1 MRLSRRSDYA
11 LRALFALA
19 SRYGEGPIS
28 IREIA
33 TKNDVPKKFLE
44 QIMLELKSQGWVR
57 SIPGR
62 IGGFELAVPPD
73 RLSMGQVV
81 RFFDGILAPIGC
93 VSSSHY
99 EACSQEPF
107 CRFRRVLLDIR
118 NFTTQLMDKAT
129 LASVLRGE
137 PVRREEVFTA
147 GDGI

>member
-1 MRLSRRSDYA
+1 MRLSRKSDYA

-19 SRYGEGPIS
+19 AHVGKGPLS
-28 IREIA
+28 IRTIA

-44 QIMLELKSQGWVR
+44 QIMLELKAQGWVR

-62 IGGFELAVPPD
+62 IGGFEMAIPPD
-73 RLSMGQVV
+73 VLSMGQVV
-81 RFFDGILAPIGC
+81 RYFDGILAPIGC
-93 VSSSHY
+93 VSSSDY
-99 EACSQEPF
+99 EPCSQEPF

-129 LASVLRGE
+129 IASVLRGE
-137 PVRREEVFTA
+137 PVRKDEVFSA